1 MSMYKW
7 ILVAVLCILTFAGG
21 YMFADVQKNANL
33 KALYQGD
40 SEIQKELLLGNMS
53 MTYAYSNYRFPDFP
67 LMDRDGKEMFFSHLM
82 EKEKKLVFRISSN
95 NCSSC
100 IDFTVGYLKSIL
112 NVIPRDKIVVIVEGN
127 GKREL
132 KAFADSLHLELPLYY
147 IVGYAFQGFLDK
159 ENLPF
164 FFMSSSELKVEDLF
178 IPIKE
183 IPEHTEFYFRAI
195 SKKYFL

>member
-1 MSMYKW
+1 
-7 ILVAVLCILTFAGG
+7 
-21 YMFADVQKNANL
+21 MFADGQKNANL
-33 KALYQGD
+33 KALYQGE
-40 SEIQKELLLGNMS
+40 SEMQKGLLLGNMS
-53 MTYAYSNYRFPDFP
+53 MTYAYSNYRLPDFP
-67 LMDRDGKEMFFSHLM
+67 LMDRTGKKVFFSHLM

-112 NVIPRDKIVVIVEGN
+112 KIIPQDKIVVIVEGN
-127 GKREL
+127 GKRDL
-132 KAFADSLHLELPLYY
+132 KAFANSLHLELPLYY
-147 IVGYAFQGFLDK
+147 IVENTFQGFLEK

-164 FFMSSSELKVEDLF
+164 FFMSSSELRVEDLF

-183 IPEHTEFYFRAI
+183 IPEHTEYYFRTI